1 MGLCETEPGS
11 SADIRCIY
19 TGLACGGG
27 VVRDRTQVL
36 WDGCWRKGWWLIMA
50 LPVSYTLVAR
60 NVKLTVCELW
70 QQAGHGR
77 EGDLAGSIAGLL
89 TASRKE
95 SS

>member
-1 MGLCETEPGS
+1 
-11 SADIRCIY
+11 
-19 TGLACGGG
+19 
-27 VVRDRTQVL
+27 
-36 WDGCWRKGWWLIMA
+36 MA